1 MEILKT
7 VILEQYCHKKKY
19 TPIED
24 GVYKNIVSDQYC
36 VTLCCELE
44 ADEDTQYPLE
54 DVLDQYLVNCT
65 DTVVEKEVD
74 GRHVLIVEIEGKEL
88 DAVKA
93 VANLVGKRVFNY
105 KESDYVKLGIEDIR
119 TGLQIQV
126 IRHGKVNMEWPHRC
140 TSIQFDAAC
149 QAYDAADLIPIQKRL
164 TNDDNV
170 PIYVSDLKRS
180 QETAVQLFGHVSLQE
195 MMQLGEVPLRSAFD
209 TTIKLPLWVWNV
221 SGRVQWFLNRKRQV
235 ESRKETIKRADDV
248 IRILERDGRDCIL
261 ITHGFFMKTLIKR
274 MKVHGY
280 EIRGNQKLGFENL
293 QTVTAYKK

>member
-119 TGLQIQV
+119 TGLQI
-126 IRHGKVNMEWPHRC
+126 
-140 TSIQFDAAC
+140 
-149 QAYDAADLIPIQKRL
+149 
-164 TNDDNV
+164 NDDNV